1 MNLKLSAVTHNDQRL
16 TSPITAFF
24 DDAGGTVGRA
34 DHCTLALPDPE
45 RFISRKQAE
54 VVAVTGGLFLIRNV
68 GSANPIVIGQRSL
81 ALNESAVLQDGD
93 LVRIAGYELQVSYT
107 TQGPAPRP
115 TVLQRSQPAVAPA
128 AQQVAPQIAP
138 PAVVQAPAATAV
150 AANPF
155 SDLLAPGSQSAGQPP
170 ASTAAAAN
178 PFADLLAPAP
188 QPAQAPAARPDA
200 WAPSPPAAAPV
211 FSAPPAPL
219 APAANPFADLLAPG
233 PQLAH
238 APVGLGA
245 VSGSGGG
252 NPFAGLL
259 DGAPQ
264 RVNGSAPLDVFQAP
278 PPAPR
283 EPDLM
288 PAAAGIPTMAW
299 QAPAPGAG
307 TLPDDFDPFDL
318 PPVKGLAPAAP
329 MADPFGLV
337 QNSKPQS
344 IDRQFGLPAAT
355 EGRDPLADFMRPTT
369 VDLLP
374 GDKRAEPVIDIL
386 GTLAPPSAAMQETLG
401 DVDRLAPIHD
411 AFELPRPASAAPAR
425 AMPAP
430 ATAPAA
436 DVAGLWMAFCKG
448 AGIQVAAPVDE
459 AQLAQRLERVGRIVK
474 AAVSGTQELMAV
486 RASTKYEMR
495 AQVTQIQARSNNPL
509 KFAPDVRTGVEQLVE
524 PAARGFL
531 EGPAAMED
539 AMKDLI
545 GHMIGSVAGM
555 RAALEG
561 SLDNFTPEMLE
572 KTLGQGSMLDSLV
585 PMGRK
590 ARLWELYLLR
600 YQTLRESAQDDF
612 HTVFGKAFL
621 AAYEQQVERLK
632 KKEAQS

>member
-81 ALNESAVLQDGD
+81 GLNESAVLQDGD

-115 TVLQRSQPAVAPA
+115 TVLQRNQPAVSPVV
-128 AQQVAPQIAP
+128 QQAAP
-138 PAVVQAPAATAV
+138 PVAAPVVVEAPAATAV
-150 AANPF
+150 
-155 SDLLAPGSQSAGQPP
+155 
-170 ASTAAAAN
+170 TAN
-178 PFADLLAPAP
+178 PFADLLAPGAQAASPPSASAAANPFGDLLAPGP
-188 QPAQAPAARPDA
+188 QPAQAPVAARADA
-200 WAPSPPAAAPV
+200 WVPSPPAAPQAV
-211 FSAPPAPL
+211 QPAVPQ

-233 PQLAH
+233 PQM
-238 APVGLGA
+238 APASVGLGA
-245 VSGSGGG
+245 VPGPGGG
-252 NPFAGLL
+252 NPFSGLL
-259 DGAPQ
+259 DSAPQ

-278 PPAPR
+278 PAPR

-288 PAAAGIPTMAW
+288 PAAAGIPAMAW

-344 IDRQFGLPAAT
+344 IDRQFGLPTAT

-374 GDKRAEPVIDIL
+374 GDKRVEPVIDIL
-386 GTLAPPSAAMQETLG
+386 GTLAPPPMATQMTVSDA
-401 DVDRLAPIHD
+401 DRLAPIHD
-411 AFELPRPASAAPAR
+411 AFELPRPVS
-425 AMPAP
+425 PAP
-430 ATAPAA
+430 APRGAPAPAA
-436 DVAGLWMAFCKG
+436 ASSADIAGLWMAFCKG

>member
-81 ALNESAVLQDGD
+81 GQNESAVLQDGD

-107 TQGPAPRP
+107 TQGPGPRP
-115 TVLQRSQPAVAPA
+115 TVLQRNQPAVAPG
-128 AQQVAPQIAP
+128 AQQLASQVAPPIVVEAP
-138 PAVVQAPAATAV
+138 PAATAV

-155 SDLLAPGSQSAGQPP
+155 G
-170 ASTAAAAN
+170 
-178 PFADLLAPAP
+178 DLLAPAP
-188 QPAQAPAARPDA
+188 QPAQAPASRADA
-200 WAPSPPAAAPV
+200 WAQSPPAAAPT
-211 FSAPPAPL
+211 FGAPPAPL

-233 PQLAH
+233 PHVAQ
-238 APVGLGA
+238 APVDLGA
-245 VSGSGGG
+245 MPGPAGG

-259 DGAPQ
+259 DSAPQ
-264 RVNGSAPLDVFQAP
+264 RANGTAPLDIFSAP

-288 PAAAGIPTMAW
+288 PAAAGIPATAW
-299 QAPAPGAG
+299 QAPAAGAG

-337 QNSKPQS
+337 QSNKPQS
-344 IDRQFGLPAAT
+344 IDRQFGLPTAT
-355 EGRDPLADFMRPTT
+355 EGRDPLADFMRPAT

-374 GDKRAEPVIDIL
+374 GDKRPEPVTDIL
-386 GTLAPPSAAMQETLG
+386 GALAPPSAEMQSSIS
-401 DVDRLAPIHD
+401 DKNRLAPIHD
-411 AFELPRPASAAPAR
+411 AFELPRPASAAPVR
-425 AMPAP
+425 ALPAP
-430 ATAPAA
+430 AAA
-436 DVAGLWMAFCKG
+436 SATDVAGLWMAFCKG
-448 AGIQVAAPVDE
+448 AGIQVAVPVDE
-459 AQLAQRLERVGRIVK
+459 AQLAQRLERLGRIVK

-561 SLDNFTPEMLE
+561 ALDNFRPEMLE
-572 KTLGQGSMLDSLV
+572 KTLGQGTMLDSLV